1 MKKALSLFTIILI
14 AIQFTSCG
22 QTDTKTLSVDS
33 FKQSIADTS
42 VVLLDVRTPEEYAEG
57 HIAGAIN
64 IDYKNPDFATRVD
77 SLDKNRSYDLYCR
90 SGHRSGESLKLME
103 EKGFTKVH
111 HLEGGILK
119 WQESGQ
125 PVVK

>member
-1 MKKALSLFTIILI
+1 MKTKHLLFATLLFAVISCSNNSNTLTVADFKKSLSDSTTI
-14 AIQFTSCG
+14 
-22 QTDTKTLSVDS
+22 
-33 FKQSIADTS
+33 
-42 VVLLDVRTPEEYAEG
+42 LLDVRTPEEYAEG
-57 HIAGAIN
+57 HIAGSVN
-64 IDYKNPDFATRVD
+64 IDFKSPDFASRVD
-77 SLDKNRSYDLYCR
+77 SLDKSKSYDLYCR

>member
-1 MKKALSLFTIILI
+1 MKKYLSALAIILI
-14 AIQFTSCG
+14 ALQFTSCG
-22 QTDTKTLSVDS
+22 QTDSKTLSVDS
-33 FKQSIADTS
+33 FKQSIADTA

-64 IDYKNPDFATRVD
+64 IDYKSADFASRVD
-77 SLDKNRSYDLYCR
+77 SLDKSKSYNLYCR
-90 SGHRSGESLKLME
+90 SGRRSGESLTLME

-119 WQESGQ
+119 WQESGE